1 MWIGVDVLQEGEL
14 AALLGRPWFR
24 AYAYAP
30 AELEIADS
38 YGAERAR
45 EFLTGRFAAKE
56 AVLKVIGT
64 GFGGGVT
71 PRQVAVLRADGGAPV
86 VRLGGRAALRARERG
101 IAGIGVSI
109 THKRGLVIAAAIG
122 TPDRTA
128 ADAPP
133 VARAGHGG
141 PDRRNG
147 Q

>member
-14 AALLGRPWFR
+14 AALLGQPWFR
-24 AYAYAP
+24 VYAYAP

-71 PRQVAVLRADGGAPV
+71 PRQVSVLRTDGGAPV
-86 VRLGGRAALRARERG
+86 VRLGGEAALRARERG
-101 IAGIGVSI
+101 IAAIGVSI

-122 TPDRTA
+122 TAGRAA

-133 VARAGHGG
+133 VARSGHR
-141 PDRRNG
+141 P
-147 Q
+147 

>member
-24 AYAYAP
+24 VYAYAP

-71 PRQVAVLRADGGAPV
+71 PRQVSVLRADGGAPM
-86 VRLGGRAALRARERG
+86 VRLGGEAALRARERG
-101 IAGIGVSI
+101 LAAIGVSI

-122 TPDRTA
+122 TPGRVA

-133 VARAGHGG
+133 VARAGHR
-141 PDRRNG
+141 P
-147 Q
+147 